1 MRRIGFVVNPVAG
14 MGGRVG
20 LKGTDGKVEEA
31 RELGAERRAPDRGRD
46 ALRSLDTTDA
56 EVELLT
62 YGGAMGE
69 REARDAGFAPRV
81 VGRPDGDETT
91 AADTRAAVR
100 AFLAAGVDLVLFTG
114 GDGTAVD
121 VAETLSEEGGETPIL
136 GVPAGVKVYSA
147 VFGVDPEAAGYVAG
161 TFEGTEQAE
170 VNDIDEDQYRDGEV
184 HTELRAVANVPTDE
198 RRQSVLD
205 SLDETLFTSWSIDR
219 MVAASREIEDRAW
232 RVGDGTLHAGFQT
245 LSTLRGELDRYERLS
260 QSPIDVHTYATP
272 DAEPPDERPFQLHL
286 DRSDELAESWFVVF
300 DGGSA
305 AAGDG
310 VTQKCALLA
319 EERGP
324 RNFYGF
330 WTYDAST
337 VDYIID
343 YLRTR
348 YGKLEQ

>member
-1 MRRIGFVVNPVAG
+1 MS
-14 MGGRVG
+14 
-20 LKGTDGKVEEA
+20 LS
-31 RELGAERRAPDRGRD
+31 ELI
-46 ALRSLDTTDA
+46 
-56 EVELLT
+56 
-62 YGGAMGE
+62 
-69 REARDAGFAPRV
+69 
-81 VGRPDGDETT
+81 
-91 AADTRAAVR
+91 
-100 AFLAAGVDLVLFTG
+100 AGVEDHERTLTVFNA
-114 GDGTAVD
+114 DESVTAELRERFADRNVRV
-121 VAETLSEEGGETPIL
+121 VAETTGSGRPGEFLTLSDDDGVRTATDLAGFLET
-136 GVPAGVKVYSA
+136 
-147 VFGVDPEAAGYVAG
+147 
-161 TFEGTEQAE
+161 
-170 VNDIDEDQYRDGEV
+170 IDGRDRHPG
-184 HTELRAVANVPTDE
+184 DE

-205 SLDETLFTSWSIDR
+205 SLDETLFTSWSIER